1 MARAPKDGPTGRE
14 AIEEIDRRLG
24 GLLGPFAEG
33 LAKIVEAAE
42 KAQDAAGAR
51 EVTIDGAKGPVKV
64 RAGYSVRVGGLAG
77 SERAEAAAEAEAGR
91 DPAEPVSEPEAPA
104 AQEPVVDVFED
115 AAGWTLTADMPG
127 VGEAD
132 LSVSAG
138 GGRVTVETT
147 GARRYRVETEAPAW
161 VTASALERRLTNGVL
176 ELFAAK
182 PGDPA

>member
-14 AIEEIDRRLG
+14 AVEEIDRRLG

-77 SERAEAAAEAEAGR
+77 GVRAEAAAGR

-161 VTASALERRLTNGVL
+161 VTAAALERRLTNGVL
-176 ELFAAK
+176 ELSATK
-182 PGDPA
+182 PGDAA